1 LKGFDDMKL
10 NRANIQKP
18 APWLE
23 KGYRLPKFDI
33 EDMVEKTNAEPI
45 WLHMGAGNI
54 FRIFPAMMQQDLL
67 EAKLTDRGIFV
78 CECYDEEI
86 IPSAFEPHDNLTLAV
101 TLLPSGDTKKSVV
114 ASIAGAFSLPKEK
127 DRINEIFTAPS
138 LQMVTLTI
146 TEKGYTVNDPL
157 NRDSIIG
164 HVTDGCLARYQAEA
178 PPFAL
183 VSLDNCSQNGDV
195 LKNALLST
203 AKAWVQEGW
212 AEEGFINYIS
222 TLAFPWTMIDKITP
236 RPSAQVA
243 ETLKVDGYEDTAIV
257 QTKKNTF
264 TASFVNAEEPQ
275 YLVIEDNFPNGRP
288 PLEKAGLLFTDRETV
303 EKFEKMKV
311 CTCLNPLHTILA
323 IGGCL
328 LGYSSIAEAM
338 KDKHLVALVKKAAY
352 EEAMPVVVNPKIVD
366 PKDFL
371 REVLE
376 ERLPNPFIPDTPQRI
391 ACDSSQKIPVRFG
404 ETLKSRAAAGLPEE
418 ELEAIP
424 FFFAMWLRY
433 LIAVDDQG
441 NPMEL
446 NPDPRLTELTEH
458 LEGVYLG
465 GPESELSHLTPILS
479 DATIFGVNLYSTAS
493 GIIANRVKTI
503 FDQLILK
510 PGAVANALKN
520 F

>member
-1 LKGFDDMKL
+1 MKL
-10 NRANIQKP
+10 NRASIQKP

-23 KGYRLPKFDI
+23 KGYVLPKFDI
-33 EDMVEKTNAEPI
+33 EAMVEKTNAEPI

-67 EAKLTDRGIFV
+67 EAKLTDRGILV

-86 IPSAFEPHDNLTLAV
+86 IPSAFEPYDNLTLAV
-101 TLLPSGDTKKSVV
+101 TLLPNGETKKRIV
-114 ASIAGAFSLPKEK
+114 ASVAGAFSVPLEK
-127 DRINEIFTAPS
+127 NRIKAIFSAPS

-146 TEKGYTVNDPL
+146 TEKGYTVREPL
-157 NRDSIIG
+157 NRDTIISYI
-164 HVTDGCLARYQAEA
+164 TDGCLARYLEEA

-195 LKNALLST
+195 LKNAILTT

-212 AEEGFINYIS
+212 AAAGFIDYIS

-236 RPSAQVA
+236 RPSIRVA
-243 ETLKVDGYEDTAIV
+243 EMLEADGYEDTTIV

-264 TASFVNAEEPQ
+264 TASYVNAEEPQ

-303 EKFEKMKV
+303 AKFEKMKV

-352 EEAMPVVVNPKIVD
+352 EEAMPVVINPQIVD
-366 PKDFL
+366 PKEFL

-391 ACDSSQKIPVRFG
+391 ACDTSQKIPVRFG
-404 ETLKSRAAAGLPEE
+404 ETLKLRAAVGLPEE

-441 NPMEL
+441 NPMPL
-446 NPDPRLTELTEH
+446 NPDPRIAELTTH

-465 GPESELSHLTPILS
+465 GPESDLSHLTPILS
-479 DATIFGVNLYSTAS
+479 DPTIFGINLYST
-493 GIIANRVKTI
+493 GTVANKVKSI
-503 FDQLILK
+503 FDQLILE

-520 F
+520 FGYS